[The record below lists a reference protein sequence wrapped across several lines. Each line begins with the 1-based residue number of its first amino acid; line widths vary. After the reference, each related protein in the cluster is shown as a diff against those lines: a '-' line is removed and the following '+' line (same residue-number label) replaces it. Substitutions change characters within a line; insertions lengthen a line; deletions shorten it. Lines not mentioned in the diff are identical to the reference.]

1 MDNNPAETLDE
12 LWYKYKPK
20 IYNYFRRQFDE
31 TTAEDLCQQTF
42 MNAWRYISLQSGNIR
57 NSKSWLFSVA
67 KNVRN
72 DHLRYVQLHSMNCN
86 YDDLYEKDIAVEI
99 NIDESISLQKAFER
113 LSEEE
118 KQLLSMAQYLN
129 SREIGSV
136 LGISASAVRNRIQK
150 AKQHLNSALNEFDI
164 HI

>member
-1 MDNNPAETLDE
+1 MDNHTAEVFDE
-12 LWYKYKPK
+12 LWHRYKPK
-20 IYNYFRRQFDE
+20 IYAYFRRQFDE

-42 MNAWRYISLQSGNIR
+42 MNAWKHISAHGNCVH
-57 NSKSWLFSVA
+57 NYKSWLFFVA
-67 KNVRN
+67 RNVKN
-72 DHLRYVQLHSMNCN
+72 DHLRYMQLHKMNFN
-86 YDDLYEKDIAVEI
+86 YENLYDKDIPVEV
-99 NIDESISLQKAFER
+99 NVDESISFQKAFEK

-118 KQLLSMAQYLN
+118 KQLLSMAQYLK

-150 AKQHLNSALNEFDI
+150 AKQHLNSALNDFDI